1 MANENNFIEQTKKY
15 IYPKFNSQNLMKKQT
30 LFTLL
35 AFVFLLTSCATMQN
49 KSTSMTNYYS
59 QAPDLSKVTYEGG
72 DGKTI
77 ETTVIIKNAR
87 NERNGIA
94 AEYNYIAKKQG
105 VKFTNWKPVGQSTS
119 SNNGKKFDVID
130 IITIP
135 GNEKITYYFD
145 ITDFYGKL

>member
-1 MANENNFIEQTKKY
+1 M
-15 IYPKFNSQNLMKKQT
+15 SKQT
-30 LFTLL
+30 LFTLFV
-35 AFVFLLTSCATMQN
+35 FVFLMTSCATMQN
-49 KSTSMTNYYS
+49 KSTSMKNYYS
-59 QAPDLSKVTYEGG
+59 QPVDLSKVTYEGG

-77 ETTVIIKNAR
+77 ETYVIIKNAG

-94 AEYNYIAKKQG
+94 AEYEYIAKKHG
-105 VKFTNWKPVGQSTS
+105 IKFTNWKPVGSLTS
-119 SNNGKKFDVID
+119 QKDGRKLDVIN